1 MLGVVV
7 KSLPIVANIS
17 PMYIISVSMYII
29 EGPSCVGNLPVSDR
43 WRLGHIVSGA
53 YTPVLA
59 FEKTSTGGSYV
70 SPGAGIH
77 PKATPVYRT
86 RSNGR
91 TSGNM
96 TSLYDILAKCTVY
109 SSLGRSEFR
118 VNTL

>member
-1 MLGVVV
+1 MDRGTAKVLEVGR
-7 KSLPIVANIS
+7 SSAPPFS
-17 PMYIISVSMYII
+17 PSQETNY
-29 EGPSCVGNLPVSDR
+29 LR
-43 WRLGHIVSGA
+43 
-53 YTPVLA
+53 T
-59 FEKTSTGGSYV
+59 FEMTSTGIPTSRR
-70 SPGAGIH
+70 GAGIH

>member
-1 MLGVVV
+1 MLEELQLPEDSHPMRQTSHETRSHSTGILRLPRHNARATVVAAA
-7 KSLPIVANIS
+7 LGIVA
-17 PMYIISVSMYII
+17 
-29 EGPSCVGNLPVSDR
+29 
-43 WRLGHIVSGA
+43 
-53 YTPVLA
+53 
-59 FEKTSTGGSYV
+59 GSRTKRNAIGRRG
-70 SPGAGIH
+70 SACDSLGAGIH

-109 SSLGRSEFR
+109 CSLGRSEFR

>member
-1 MLGVVV
+1 MARLSSSEKCFECLARMGV
-7 KSLPIVANIS
+7 
-17 PMYIISVSMYII
+17 
-29 EGPSCVGNLPVSDR
+29 
-43 WRLGHIVSGA
+43 

-59 FEKTSTGGSYV
+59 FEKTSTGGSDV

-77 PKATPVYRT
+77 SKATPVYRT